1 MKENF
6 ILAPKTKKD
15 ILIIIVKPA
24 DAAIKAITDKTE
36 EDSA

>member
-15 ILIIIVKPA
+15 ILIIIVKALA
-24 DAAIKAITDKTE
+24 DAAIKAITDKN
-36 EDSA
+36 